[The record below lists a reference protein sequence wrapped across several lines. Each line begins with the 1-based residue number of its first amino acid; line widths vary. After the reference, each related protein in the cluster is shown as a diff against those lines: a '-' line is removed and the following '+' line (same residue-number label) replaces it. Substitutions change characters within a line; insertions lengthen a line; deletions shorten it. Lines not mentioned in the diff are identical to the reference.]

1 MKNLKTLLAGVT
13 AATIA
18 LLGGVV
24 VAPSVALAAPSP
36 AADWSWSAPFAD
48 LGSGGSWAQPCNGT
62 LTINL
67 NGDRCGTYNGGG
79 YGAIGTD
86 LAEFTQT
93 GNLNGRTMPARD
105 GTPNP
110 AGLGAYGDARTV
122 GPDVSRASSWDT
134 FGYAA
139 VINQTTVGKPS
150 SVTVDVT
157 AALASQ
163 GITGLTGDVYV
174 AGADPATGTGS
185 VRVTRSH
192 NGDVTASATALSG
205 GRIRVDFPASAL
217 ATSWARAWVDVG
229 AYRSDGTQVFIRVLA
244 NILDPAYSGSAR
256 NLTYQT
262 TVGSPVTIPASD
274 LERAIDPLG
283 SKVTVDPLPATV
295 TETDGGYRFLSDV
308 PTVDV
313 FGFRGLASVDQAF
326 FEVGPGTVT
335 VTAVEEPTGPVDPE
349 PVIVAPAVDDYT
361 FPAPLPGGVAA
372 EVDLLALTHGESFD
386 PREWTVEA
394 SDAVRWDV
402 RGGTLLLTPEQDGAA
417 LSTTWRWRSVIAP
430 SVTSAWATVTA
441 PAATP
446 VTPEPTPT
454 PDPEPTVT
462 PDPTPDATPTPT
474 VTPDAVSP
482 TPPPGG
488 AKTGDEGLTLLG
500 YGLATLLGTAV
511 AFITRSRRSARR

>member
-1 MKNLKTLLAGVT
+1 MKKNLKTLLAGVT
-13 AATIA
+13 AATLA
-18 LLGGVV
+18 LVGGIV
-24 VAPSVALAAPSP
+24 VAPSVALAASAP
-36 AADWSWSAPFAD
+36 AADWSWTAPFAD
-48 LGSGGSWAQPCNGT
+48 LGAGGTWAQPCNGT

-67 NGDRCGTYNGGG
+67 NGDKCGTYNGGG
-79 YGAIGTD
+79 WGGIGTD

-93 GNLNGRTMPARD
+93 GNLNGGTMPARE

-110 AGLGAYGDARTV
+110 GALGGYGDPASTGPDITHASSGDTMGFAAVLNRTV
-122 GPDVSRASSWDT
+122 
-134 FGYAA
+134 
-139 VINQTTVGKPS
+139 VGKPS

-157 AALASQ
+157 SALGSL
-163 GITGLTGDVYV
+163 GLTGDLYV
-174 AGADPATGTGS
+174 ANADPATGTGS

-229 AYRSDGTQVFIRVLA
+229 AYRADGTQVFIRVLA
-244 NILDPAYSGSAR
+244 NVLDPQFSGSAR
-256 NLTYQT
+256 NLAYETK
-262 TVGSPVTIPASD
+262 VGSPVIIPASD
-274 LERAIDPLG
+274 LERAIDPSG
-283 SKVTVDPLPATV
+283 SKVTVDALPATV

-349 PVIVAPAVDDYT
+349 PVITAPSVDDYT

-372 EVDLLALTHGESFD
+372 EVDLISLTHGESFD

-394 SDAVRWDV
+394 SDAVQWEV
-402 RGGTLLLTPEQDGAA
+402 RGGTLLLTPEADGVA
-417 LSTTWRWRSVIAP
+417 LSTTWRWRSVIDP

-446 VTPEPTPT
+446 VTPDPEPEVTPTPEPTPT
-454 PDPEPTVT
+454 PEV
-462 PDPTPDATPTPT
+462 TPTPT

-488 AKTGDEGLTLLG
+488 ARTGDEGLTLLG
-500 YGLATLLGTAV
+500 YGLALVLGAAV
-511 AFITRSRRSARR
+511 SVITRSRRFARR